1 MYENEC
7 ARVYYF
13 VGSSYTLVLM
23 TDQAL
28 TDKQIRAY
36 KSHSREPQPREFFSA
51 MKNADESL
59 ETVLEKINRMR
70 ASRAPAVKNSAF
82 VQRYT
87 SKQLNTTQVKQ

>member
-13 VGSSYTLVLM
+13 VGKSYTLVLM

-36 KSHSREPQPREFFSA
+36 KNHSCETVPREFFSA

-59 ETVLEKINRMR
+59 ETVLAKIERMR
-70 ASRAPAVKNSAF
+70 ASRAPAVRDK
-82 VQRYT
+82 QRVPAYV
-87 SKQLNTTQVKQ
+87 SKQLNTQVKP